1 MKAYLAGK
9 YTGNRIKITNKLLI
23 LHLGNHHTSNEYVIP
38 QMEYDNTSAAELRK
52 QGIKRIHIIY
62 YFGD

>member
-23 LHLGNHHTSNEYVIP
+23 LQLGNHHTSNEI
-38 QMEYDNTSAAELRK
+38 
-52 QGIKRIHIIY
+52 
-62 YFGD
+62 